1 MFSSLFFII
10 NQWPKCII
18 LFDVINIIT
27 LKLNFQIIKFHIR
40 TLFNYI
46 DLLESL
52 SIWLEKHMN
61 ECKQQIFISYLLTL
75 AYVNYKPINID
86 NVLKVIMCLLYILLI
101 MYNI

>member
-1 MFSSLFFII
+1 
-10 NQWPKCII
+10 
-18 LFDVINIIT
+18 
-27 LKLNFQIIKFHIR
+27 
-40 TLFNYI
+40 
-46 DLLESL
+46 
-52 SIWLEKHMN
+52 MN